1 MRRFEYAILREYRAV
16 IQWYKS
22 TFKFQGWVLIKDPTS
37 NLDFHLKPTKKMN
50 ELSINLADRQKAWDE
65 KWKGKSRPGSDSQE
79 AQKERK
85 EQIKISNEAE
95 KCALQHAHR
104 ELSKRGVLL
113 VDNHVLNLINNA
125 GSDGWET
132 TGKLPGSQSQG
143 NFGLTMMRRM
153 LN

>member
-1 MRRFEYAILREYRAV
+1 MRKFEYAILREYR
-16 IQWYKS
+16 IQIKWYRS
-22 TFKFQGWVLIKDPTS
+22 TFKFQGWVLIKDSTS
-37 NLDFHLKPTKKMN
+37 ILDFDLKPNKKMN
-50 ELSINLADRQKAWDE
+50 ELSISFTDRAKAWEE
-65 KWKGKSRPGSDSQE
+65 KWKGKSGRDIKSQE
-79 AQKERK
+79 VEKERK
-85 EQIKISNEAE
+85 EQTKISIEAE

-104 ELSKRGVLL
+104 ELSKKGALFA
-113 VDNHVLNLINNA
+113 DNHVLNLINNA

>member
-1 MRRFEYAILREYRAV
+1 MRKFEYAILREYRV
-16 IQWYKS
+16 QIGWYKT
-22 TFKFQGWVLIKDPTS
+22 TFRFQGWVLIKDS
-37 NLDFHLKPTKKMN
+37 DSILDFNLKPNKKMN
-50 ELSINLADRQKAWDE
+50 ELAISFTDRQKAWEE
-65 KWKGKSRPGSDSQE
+65 KWKGKSSRDIKSQE
-79 AQKERK
+79 VEKERK
-85 EQIKISNEAE
+85 EQTKISIEAE

-104 ELSKRGVLL
+104 ELSKKGALF

>member
-1 MRRFEYAILREYRAV
+1 MRKFEYAILKEYRIQ

-22 TFKFQGWVLIKDPTS
+22 TFRFQGWVLLKDSTS
-37 NLDFHLKPTKKMN
+37 TLDFGLKPNKKMN
-50 ELSINLADRQKAWDE
+50 ELSISLSDRQKAWDE
-65 KWKGKSRPGSDSQE
+65 KWKGKSRPGSNSQE
-79 AQKERK
+79 VQKERK

-95 KCALQHAHR
+95 KCALQHANR
-104 ELSKRGVLL
+104 ELSKRGALL

>member
-1 MRRFEYAILREYRAV
+1 MRRFEYAILKEYRV
-16 IQWYKS
+16 IIKWYKS
-22 TFKFQGWVLIKDPTS
+22 TFQFQGWVLIKDSTS
-37 NLDFHLKPTKKMN
+37 KMDFGLKPNKKMN
-50 ELSINLADRQKAWDE
+50 ELSINLTNRQKAWDE
-65 KWKGKSRPGSDSQE
+65 KWKGKSRPGSNSQE
-79 AQKERK
+79 VQKERK
-85 EQIKISNEAE
+85 EQTKISNEAE
-95 KCALQHAHR
+95 KCALQLAHR